1 MLALSRFKTQE
12 VDFMSSKK
20 QLGLLS
26 LCILSVLFL
35 AGCDVDA
42 IWVSRAELNFERDTN
57 PMYFD
62 VANAS
67 TELGTIDIHVK
78 PNKNWILVSP
88 DVVPSEAPRGGSLVG
103 NKIEVRIDRSL
114 ITKEGENEGNI
125 TLSAPGVKSVSI
137 RVKVV
142 QDRLVERLDKLN
154 IQTPVVTY
162 SSPYLVELAFSL
174 RDGTN
179 RSVTGEPAQFQV
191 YGWEDDLAVGPSHG
205 LLMQRGA
212 ARQLWMEVILD
223 YSAYMRNLPNAIDE
237 MENAV
242 TDMLLPELNE
252 DVFVGVSGFY
262 RDNLSSSL
270 LIPFTMNHA
279 YVADK
284 IKKIRAEQFS
294 GWASGSR
301 VYDALASSLSRF
313 SALESNATDEK
324 YIVLFCNGIDT
335 SSLVSAPSIISSAK
349 KLGVRIVVITFGDTM
364 EAADLITVAL
374 GTGGRAISAAS
385 IEELHYSFQR
395 VVEDLSGQYV
405 IRWASLR
412 RDNKNVTPS
421 IKLIYG
427 NTEASWRADKSFR
440 ALSYAG
446 DPLQGKVVLMQ
457 SDTPDNS
464 TVFLRAAY
472 VPNGI
477 EDLRLHVQSAYPFT
491 TSVVSASN
499 DGLLAN
505 WTMDIEDDGEDGQWI
520 TLSGSQPLPFA
531 SFGAMLRFD
540 FDEAVDDP
548 FTLFE
553 IDESIYFDGQDFI
566 LVNY

>member
-1 MLALSRFKTQE
+1 
-12 VDFMSSKK
+12 MSSKK

-35 AGCDVDA
+35 AGCNVDA
-42 IWVSRAELNFERDTN
+42 IWVSRAELNFERDTS

-88 DVVPSEAPRGGSLVG
+88 DVVPSEAPSGGILVR

-142 QDRLVERLDKLN
+142 QDQLVERLDKLN

-162 SSPYLVELAFSL
+162 SDPYLVELAFSL
-174 RDGTN
+174 RDGAN

-191 YGWEDDLAVGPSHG
+191 YAWENELRAVKLPEDKLPVGPSHG

-301 VYDALASSLSRF
+301 IYDALAESLARF

-335 SSLVSAPSIISSAK
+335 SSSKSASSIISTATD
-349 KLGVRIVVITFGDTM
+349 LGVRIVIIILGDTM

-412 RDNKNVTPS
+412 RDDKKVTPS
-421 IKLIYG
+421 ITLIYG
-427 NTEASWRADKSFR
+427 NAEASWRADKSFR
-440 ALSYAG
+440 ARDIEG
-446 DPLQGKVVLMQ
+446 DPLRGKVVLMQ

-540 FDEAVDDP
+540 FAEAVDDP